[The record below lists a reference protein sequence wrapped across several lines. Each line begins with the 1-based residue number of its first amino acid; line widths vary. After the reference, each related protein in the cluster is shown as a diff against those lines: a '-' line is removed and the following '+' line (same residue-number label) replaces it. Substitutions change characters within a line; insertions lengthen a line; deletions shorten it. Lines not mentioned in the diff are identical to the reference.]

1 MEEFDAR
8 REAMDLVTAFVGNHK
23 LTAAELP
30 ALLTQVFN
38 AISGFAAHEAPPKAE
53 AVAPEPA
60 LTVTPSSTEET
71 DPVASPT
78 APAPPVPVV
87 SIEESVRNPD
97 FIVSLITGQKLKTLK
112 RHLRVHGLSE
122 AEYRDRYNLPSDYP
136 FVAPS
141 YSETRRQVAAK
152 MGLGRRST
160 PEPDAAAVSETTP
173 SAALE
178 VEAAAPEKPK
188 RSKAKSARP
197 GSVEARPK
205 RTPKAAAPKS
215 KSAAPANKAPAGQE
229 PKAEALPQVMASAT
243 DEAMGAAKNAG
254 GAESEKAAPAKSIL
268 TAAAKPGRAKRAVK
282 EPKKPSPPRQPTA
295 GPGARPKSAAPDNVA
310 PQGPSKKSADRKHV
324 TASKASSPAETS
336 SASVEPSVDTSGVA
350 TKAKRPRRKLSPTFS

>member
-30 ALLTQVFN
+30 TLLTQVFN
-38 AISGFAAHEAPPKAE
+38 AISGFAAHEAPSEAE
-53 AVAPEPA
+53 AATPEPA
-60 LTVTPSSTEET
+60 PALIPSPIDENELASTPAG
-71 DPVASPT
+71 PARP
-78 APAPPVPVV
+78 APAV
-87 SIEESVRNPD
+87 SIEESVSNPD
-97 FIVSLITGQKLKTLK
+97 FIVSLITGQKFKTLK
-112 RHLRVHGLSE
+112 RHLHTRGLTE

-136 FVAPS
+136 LVARS

-160 PEPDAAAVSETTP
+160 PKPDAAAMSETMP
-173 SAALE
+173 LAALE

-188 RSKAKSARP
+188 RSKTKSAKP
-197 GSVEARPK
+197 GSVGARPK

-215 KSAAPANKAPAGQE
+215 KSAATANKAPISQE

-243 DEAMGAAKNAG
+243 DEAMGAAKDAG
-254 GAESEKAAPAKSIL
+254 AAGTEKAAPAKGVL
-268 TAAAKPGRAKRAVK
+268 TAADKPGRAKRAAK
-282 EPKKPSPPRQPTA
+282 EPKRPSPRRQPKA

-310 PQGPSKKSADRKHV
+310 TQGPSKKPAGRNHE
-324 TASKASSPAETS
+324 TAAEASSPAETS
-336 SASVEPSVDTSGVA
+336 RASVEPSVDTSGVA
-350 TKAKRPRRKLSPTFS
+350 SKAKRPRRKLSPTFS